1 MSKRIDSLEE
11 KFLKTIKEEN
21 LIQKKDKIVVGVS
34 GGPDSI
40 TLLECLNK
48 YKEKLEI
55 EIIVAHINHLIRKDS
70 TEDEQY
76 VENICKKMNIR
87 CYIKRENVLNIA
99 KNEKIGTEEAGRKVR
114 YEFFDEILK
123 KEKANKIAI
132 AHNMNDNAETI
143 LLNLLRGTGLNGLEG
158 IQPMEYNK
166 YIRPL
171 INISRKEIEEYVEK
185 NKLKPKI
192 DYTNKENI
200 YKRNKIR
207 NELLPYLKK
216 INPNI
221 VESLSRLSKIVKEE
235 NTYIKKETE
244 KIYDNIKIKDEK
256 NLGKIELDIKEFNK
270 LEIAI
275 KKNLIIKCIE
285 ETIGDSRNIEKI
297 NIDDIIKVC
306 SNNIGNKYILPN
318 KKIKILIKNKK
329 IIFIPLT

>member
-76 VENICKKMNIR
+76 VENICKKMNIK

-114 YEFFDEILK
+114 YKFFDEILK

-185 NKLKPKI
+185 NELKPKI

-244 KIYDNIKIKDEK
+244 KIYNNIKIKDEK

-297 NIDDIIKVC
+297 NIDDIIKIC

>member
-76 VENICKKMNIR
+76 VENICKKMNIK

-114 YEFFDEILK
+114 YKFFDEILK

-244 KIYDNIKIKDEK
+244 KIYNNIKIKDEK

-297 NIDDIIKVC
+297 NIDDIIKIC

>member
-76 VENICKKMNIR
+76 VENICKKMNIK

-114 YEFFDEILK
+114 YKFFDEILK

-297 NIDDIIKVC
+297 NIDDIIKIC

>member
-76 VENICKKMNIR
+76 VENICKKMNIK
-87 CYIKRENVLNIA
+87 CYIKRENVLSLA
-99 KNEKIGTEEAGRKVR
+99 KKLKIGTEEAGRKVR

-185 NKLKPKI
+185 NELKPKI
-192 DYTNKENI
+192 DYTNKKNI

-297 NIDDIIKVC
+297 NIDDIIKIC

>member
-1 MSKRIDSLEE
+1 MSKRLDSLEE
-11 KFLKTIKEEN
+11 KFLKTIKEGN

-40 TLLECLNK
+40 TLLECLYK
-48 YKEKLEI
+48 YKEKLQI
-55 EIIVAHINHLIRKDS
+55 EIIVAHINHLIREDS

-76 VENICKKMNIR
+76 VENVCKNKNIK
-87 CYIKRENVLNIA
+87 CYIKRENILELA
-99 KNEKIGTEEAGRKVR
+99 KNKKMGTEEAGRKVR
-114 YEFFDEILK
+114 YEFFDEVLK

-171 INISRKEIEEYVEK
+171 INISRQEIEEYVEK
-185 NKLKPKI
+185 NKLNPKI

-207 NELLPYLKK
+207 NELLPYLKSL
-216 INPNI
+216 NPNI
-221 VESLSRLSKIVKEE
+221 IENLSRLSKIVKEE
-235 NTYIKKETE
+235 NSYIKKETE
-244 KIYDNIKIKDEK
+244 NIYNKISIKDEK
-256 NLGKIELDIKEFNK
+256 NLGKIELNIKEFNK
-270 LEIAI
+270 LEMAI
-275 KKNLIIKCIE
+275 KKHLIIKCIE
-285 ETIGDSRNIEKI
+285 EVVGSSRNIEKI
-297 NIDDIIKVC
+297 NIDDIIRIC

-318 KKIKILIKNKK
+318 KNIKILIKNKK

>member
-34 GGPDSI
+34 GGPDYI

>member
-99 KNEKIGTEEAGRKVR
+99 KNEKIETEEAGRKVR

>member
-48 YKEKLEI
+48 YKEKLEV

-76 VENICKKMNIR
+76 VENICKKMNIK

-114 YEFFDEILK
+114 YKFFDEILK

-185 NKLKPKI
+185 NELKPKI

-297 NIDDIIKVC
+297 NIDDIIKIC

>member
-76 VENICKKMNIR
+76 VENICKKMNIK

-185 NKLKPKI
+185 NELKPKI

-297 NIDDIIKVC
+297 NIDDIIKIC

>member
-1 MSKRIDSLEE
+1 
-11 KFLKTIKEEN
+11 
-21 LIQKKDKIVVGVS
+21 
-34 GGPDSI
+34 
-40 TLLECLNK
+40 
-48 YKEKLEI
+48 
-55 EIIVAHINHLIRKDS
+55 
-70 TEDEQY
+70 
-76 VENICKKMNIR
+76 
-87 CYIKRENVLNIA
+87 
-99 KNEKIGTEEAGRKVR
+99 
-114 YEFFDEILK
+114 
-123 KEKANKIAI
+123 
-132 AHNMNDNAETI
+132 
-143 LLNLLRGTGLNGLEG
+143 
-158 IQPMEYNK
+158 MEYNK

-185 NKLKPKI
+185 NELKPKI

-244 KIYDNIKIKDEK
+244 KIYNNIKIKDEK

-297 NIDDIIKVC
+297 NIDDIIKIC

>member
-76 VENICKKMNIR
+76 VENICKKMNIK

-185 NKLKPKI
+185 NELKPKI
-192 DYTNKENI
+192 DYTNKKNI

-297 NIDDIIKVC
+297 NIDDIIKIC

>member
-76 VENICKKMNIR
+76 VENICKKMNIK

-114 YEFFDEILK
+114 YKFFDEILK

-143 LLNLLRGTGLNGLEG
+143 LLNSLRGTGLNGLEG

-297 NIDDIIKVC
+297 NIDDIIKIC

>member
-76 VENICKKMNIR
+76 VENICKKMNIK

-114 YEFFDEILK
+114 YKFFDEILK

-185 NKLKPKI
+185 NELKPKI

-297 NIDDIIKVC
+297 NIDDIIKIC

>member
-76 VENICKKMNIR
+76 VENICKKMNIK

-297 NIDDIIKVC
+297 NIDDIIKIC

>member
-76 VENICKKMNIR
+76 VENICKKMNIK

-123 KEKANKIAI
+123 KENANKIAI

-297 NIDDIIKVC
+297 NIDDIIKIC

>member
-1 MSKRIDSLEE
+1 MSKRLDSLEE
-11 KFLKTIKEEN
+11 KFLKTIKEGN

-76 VENICKKMNIR
+76 VENICKKMNIK

-114 YEFFDEILK
+114 YKFFDEILK

-297 NIDDIIKVC
+297 NIDDIIKIC

>member
-297 NIDDIIKVC
+297 NIDDIIKIC

>member
-123 KEKANKIAI
+123 KEKENKIAI

>member
-76 VENICKKMNIR
+76 VENICKKMNIK

-185 NKLKPKI
+185 NELKPKI

-297 NIDDIIKVC
+297 NIDDIIKIC

-329 IIFIPLT
+329 IIFIPLN

>member
-76 VENICKKMNIR
+76 VENICKKMNIK

-244 KIYDNIKIKDEK
+244 KIYNNIKIKDEK

-297 NIDDIIKVC
+297 NIDDIIKIC